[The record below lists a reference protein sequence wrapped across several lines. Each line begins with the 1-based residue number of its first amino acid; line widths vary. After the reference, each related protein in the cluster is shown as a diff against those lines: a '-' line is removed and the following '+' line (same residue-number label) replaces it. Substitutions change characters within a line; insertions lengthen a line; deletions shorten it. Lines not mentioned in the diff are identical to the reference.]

1 MTSLPAH
8 INPNLHSEIAQLA
21 RAYRR
26 ASGPIMALMQR
37 FGGSLES
44 QMAQLPA
51 PVRRQI
57 ESAIVRALTG
67 AHNLAAQAENRI
79 ENQIDLGRRN
89 TLIAAMATG
98 AAGGAGGL
106 ASALIEMPITITIL
120 LHAIRSE
127 ARAAG
132 FDPDTPGIRAACLEV
147 FSDASPLR
155 EDDGM
160 NTAFISA
167 RLAINGAALQKIIA
181 TIAPRLALVF
191 GQKLSMQAVPIL
203 GAAAGASI
211 NAAYLSY
218 YREIARI
225 RFALMR
231 LAIAHGGEAVATAF
245 TRAASQPTLKAK

>member
-1 MTSLPAH
+1 MTALPAPQ
-8 INPNLHSEIAQLA
+8 NPKLSAEIAQLA

-26 ASGPIMALMQR
+26 ASGPLMALMQR

-51 PVRRQI
+51 PVRSQI
-57 ESAIVRALTG
+57 ESAIITALTA
-67 AHNLAAQAENRI
+67 AHGLAARAESRI
-79 ENQIDLGRRN
+79 ENHADLGRRN

-106 ASALIEMPITITIL
+106 TTALIEMPLTITIL

-147 FSDASPLR
+147 FADASPLR

-167 RLAINGAALQKIIA
+167 RLAINGAALHKIIA
-181 TIAPRLALVF
+181 TIAPRLTLVF
-191 GQKLSMQAVPIL
+191 GQKLSFQAVPIL

-211 NAAYLSY
+211 NAAYLRY

-231 LAIAHGGEAVATAF
+231 LAISHGGEAVATAF
-245 TRAASQPTLKAK
+245 TRAAAQPILRAK